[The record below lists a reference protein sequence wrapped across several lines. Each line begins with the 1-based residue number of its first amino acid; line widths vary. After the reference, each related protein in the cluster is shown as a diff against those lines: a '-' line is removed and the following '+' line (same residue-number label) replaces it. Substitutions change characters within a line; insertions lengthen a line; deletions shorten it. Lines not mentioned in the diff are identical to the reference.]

1 MSRGRTLSVSLLL
14 LLVLLSPVVTS
25 ESAGDVSFS
34 AESINISPSNPVE
47 GDDVDFTVTLT
58 NLNSSQISGVDVSL
72 HPESNQNAAFHQE
85 SVLISAS
92 GFVQVTG
99 TWAGISFGSHSVVLV
114 VSHDGATESV
124 SKPFNVDG
132 LVDLVASDILITPNT
147 NLHQGDV
154 VSLSVNVTNMG
165 NLNAPSS
172 HLLIQL
178 DGGLL
183 SELAVQ
189 PLPAGA
195 STLIQTTFNAPVA
208 GTHQITA
215 IANSGNDSI
224 VEGNTGNNGAVPF
237 SFNVL
242 TNPDYLHHQ
251 QPNPQITVTTS
262 PDSLSGPWTLDGEI
276 LRMGGSGESTIS
288 IGIFRVLGE
297 TETSVSNFQLTF
309 SDTSPLQSWQQVLTT
324 SELQSSEPGTHT
336 LRVRIDPSRQVAQS
350 IQFNDDLDTQIVIHP
365 EPNVV
370 VSPHASVS
378 SDTVLSGEQVIFE
391 VTVLNTGSLPVIGDL
406 TATFDSNTLTPQLSL
421 GIPAG
426 EERTFTFQATAA
438 GDENGVLQFI
448 ATWVPNP
455 ASYDLASN
463 DNTAFGTVSLRSNL
477 GLRFLAESETWTPQ
491 HTPLVVGNTYTYTIE
506 LISEEGS
513 GTETFTCQN
522 HGDNV
527 ALSTQELNF
536 SSSGSKS
543 TVICSFKAEQAGSY
557 ELYVIPDGSSVAT
570 WTATWS
576 ISATSNDGESSQ
588 NANNNQAVVLFVIA
602 GVLLICV
609 LIAAVILTRTNDE
622 EAERETYEY
631 CPSCDGEIEGDEDI
645 CPHCDF
651 DLEEGLS
658 QFHDC
663 LSCGTNI
670 PDMIEHC
677 PYCGTV
683 QDTSSFYEKRERKV
697 RVVEEVEEEVEEDLD
712 EVVLGTDNY
721 GDAIQ
726 EMGYDEEQL
735 ESEWDEHLSEA
746 EREIDEA
753 IEEREKLAE
762 LTEDEAEEELVM
774 TQMRQTH
781 EIHRVDLDEML
792 GDKESR
798 RHLQDQDVELSASDA
813 SIREDIFK
821 ITGEDGILPGQDVEV
836 EFIPDNTV
844 VGNELKDTKEVTDFT
859 VEDEDEP
866 PKQAV
871 VEKSS
876 EEESST
882 EDVDDSD
889 SEESDDSD
897 DESTSKRRRP
907 VRRRGNGDE

>member
-1 MSRGRTLSVSLLL
+1 
-14 LLVLLSPVVTS
+14 
-25 ESAGDVSFS
+25 
-34 AESINISPSNPVE
+34 
-47 GDDVDFTVTLT
+47 
-58 NLNSSQISGVDVSL
+58 
-72 HPESNQNAAFHQE
+72 
-85 SVLISAS
+85 
-92 GFVQVTG
+92 
-99 TWAGISFGSHSVVLV
+99 
-114 VSHDGATESV
+114 
-124 SKPFNVDG
+124 
-132 LVDLVASDILITPNT
+132 
-147 NLHQGDV
+147 
-154 VSLSVNVTNMG
+154 
-165 NLNAPSS
+165 
-172 HLLIQL
+172 QL

-224 VEGNTGNNGAVPF
+224 VEGNTGNNGAVPL

-602 GVLLICV
+602 GVLLIGV